1 MAKLKLTVTI
11 TPETIKWIDEQVK
24 RGRFA
29 DRSHAVQF
37 SLMKLGELLEGGRT
51 RILNE
56 RDLETA
62 QGQLCH
68 FPSWERLLKRAT

>member
-24 RGRFA
+24 KGRFA

-37 SLMKLGELLEGGRT
+37 SLMKTRELIERGE
-51 RILNE
+51 IK
-56 RDLETA
+56 
-62 QGQLCH
+62 
-68 FPSWERLLKRAT
+68 F